1 MDPSFNEV
9 EREFYTKFLRN
20 CACQDNNTQ
29 SSSIRKELADLML
42 KHWEPQ
48 QHITRR
54 DVEKLKVNSSS
65 ALDEQLDKVMRLQ
78 AVLGLI
84 SRIFEHVLSRDGDK
98 VENLAAGFKNAWN
111 TNIPHIRPDE
121 NIDLS
126 TEMRNSNVSDGEI
139 IQFFKDCQL
148 ELVDANYEQVI
159 KILISWASNI
169 AGNRGG
175 SPWVTLG
182 SDGKIQVRYRR
193 QEFQLPSTQDL
204 QIFSRIHTSLDR

>member
-1 MDPSFNEV
+1 
-9 EREFYTKFLRN
+9 
-20 CACQDNNTQ
+20 
-29 SSSIRKELADLML
+29 ML